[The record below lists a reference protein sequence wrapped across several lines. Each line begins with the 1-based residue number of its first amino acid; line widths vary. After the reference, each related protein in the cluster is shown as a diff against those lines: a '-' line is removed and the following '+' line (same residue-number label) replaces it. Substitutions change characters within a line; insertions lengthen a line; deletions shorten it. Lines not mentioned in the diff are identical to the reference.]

1 MEWWLIGVICFTS
14 LIALL
19 VIGVPVAFSLSFVSM
34 IVMYFMWGFDG
45 LMTVATSAY
54 STNANFLLIAIPL
67 FIFMGE
73 CIAISG
79 IGNDAFRMIDIW
91 LGWLPGGVAITTVGC
106 CTIFGAV
113 TGFAPATCSALGPGI
128 IPELIRRKYDKG
140 LGLGALAGGAGLAII
155 IPPSILMIIYGALA
169 EISVGRLFY
178 AGVLPGVII
187 ALIFCLYIIIKASLH
202 PELAPKPEIE
212 IDQGFIQKI
221 AKSVYIL
228 PLLGLIV
235 LVLGTIWGGIASPS
249 EAAALGAF
257 GSLCLLVYYKKF
269 TIETIKKVLIATVQ
283 VNCMVMFI
291 LIGGTLFTQIMSGTG
306 FAPTLASWV
315 TSLPVSRWIILFLM
329 QFFIILAGCLMD
341 PASILFIFT
350 PIYLPI
356 VNGLGFDLYWFGI
369 LTMINC
375 GIATIT
381 PPVGIVLYVLKGVSP
396 EEITLKDIISGSSP
410 YWLLYIIGMIPV
422 IFFSGLVTWLP
433 DLIIGR

>member
-1 MEWWLIGVICFTS
+1 MEWWLIGIICFVF
-14 LIALL
+14 LL
-19 VIGVPVAFSLSFVSM
+19 VLLVMVIPVAFSLCFVSLV
-34 IVMYFMWGFDG
+34 VMYFLWGFDG

-54 STNANFLLIAIPL
+54 STNASFLLIAIPL

-73 CIAISG
+73 CVAVSG
-79 IGNDAFRMIDIW
+79 IGNDAFKMIDIW
-91 LGWLPGGVAITTVGC
+91 LGWLPGGVAITAVGC

-128 IPELIRRKYDKG
+128 IPEMIRRKYDKG

-155 IPPSILMIIYGALA
+155 IPPSILMIIYGSLA

-178 AGVLPGVII
+178 AGVIPGLII
-187 ALIFCLYIIIKASLH
+187 AGIFVLYIIVRAVLN
-202 PELAPKPEIE
+202 PEMAPPPERTNSGLA
-212 IDQGFIQKI
+212 
-221 AKSVYIL
+221 AKLRASVYIL
-228 PLLGLIV
+228 PLLLLV
-235 LVLGTIWGGIASPS
+235 FLVLGSIWGGVASPS

-257 GSLCLLVYYKKF
+257 GSICLLVFYRKLNWDTLSRILLA
-269 TIETIKKVLIATVQ
+269 TIQ

-291 LIGGTLFTQIMSGTG
+291 LIGGTLFTQIMAGTG
-306 FAPTLASWV
+306 FASELASWV
-315 TSLPVSRWIILFLM
+315 TSLPVSRWFIFALM
-329 QFFIILAGCLMD
+329 QLLIILAGCLMD

-356 VNGLGFDLYWFGI
+356 VKVLGFDLYWFGI

-396 EEITLKDIISGSSP
+396 PEVTLKDIIEGSAP
-410 YWLLYIIGMIPV
+410 YWLLYLLGMVPV
-422 IFFSGLVTWLP
+422 IFFQGLVTWLP
-433 DLIIGR
+433 NMLIK